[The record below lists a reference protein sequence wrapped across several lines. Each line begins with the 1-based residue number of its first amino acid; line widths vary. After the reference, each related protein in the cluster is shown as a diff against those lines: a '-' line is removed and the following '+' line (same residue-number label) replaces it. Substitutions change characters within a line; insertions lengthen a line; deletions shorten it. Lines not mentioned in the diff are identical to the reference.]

1 MVKKKK
7 TSRISKLLDKF
18 HIVLV
23 NEKTLEKRQIFTSS
37 RLQIILTSALAF
49 ITLLSLV
56 FLIIYFTPLKEYFRG
71 YTSTELR
78 ESSFDNAIKLD
89 SLESLYLMQK
99 NYISSV
105 KDLLAGK
112 IDFVDLSNDSLRENN
127 LINNLDF
134 VKTNTEDSI
143 LRAIVEE
150 EDKYNLIDI
159 NAEKLSAVLF
169 SPAKGG
175 ISSEFNLQDKHYG
188 IDITLPV
195 NSPIYSI
202 SDGRVIFSEWT
213 AETGYVIIIKHLNG
227 LISSY
232 KHNSSLSKNQGE
244 SVRTGE
250 IIGFSGN
257 TGQLTSGPHLHFEL
271 WFEGE
276 PVDPLNFIE
285 F

>member
-1 MVKKKK
+1 MVKRKK
-7 TSRISKLLDKF
+7 TSRIEKLLEQF

-23 NEKTLEKRQIFTSS
+23 NKKTLERRQIFTAS
-37 RLQIILTSALAF
+37 RLQIILTSFLGF
-49 ITLLSLV
+49 MTILSLV

-89 SLESLYLMQK
+89 SLEKLYLMQN

-112 IDFVDLSNDSLRENN
+112 IEFIDLSNDSIVETTLNQE
-127 LINNLDF
+127 LDL
-134 VKTNTEDSI
+134 VKTNAEDSI
-143 LRAIVEE
+143 LRAIVQE
-150 EDKYNLIDI
+150 EDKYNPANI
-159 NAEKLSAVLF
+159 NADKLSNVLF

-175 ISSEFNLQDKHYG
+175 ISSEFSLQEKHYG
-188 IDITLPV
+188 IDITLPE
-195 NSPIYSI
+195 NSPIYSV
-202 SDGRVIFSEWT
+202 SEGRVIFSEWT
-213 AETGYVIIIKHLNG
+213 TETGYVIIIEHLNG

-232 KHNSSLSKNQGE
+232 KHNSSLSKSQGE
-244 SVRTGE
+244 YVSRGE
-250 IIGFSGN
+250 VIGFSGN
-257 TGQLTSGPHLHFEL
+257 TGSLTSGPHLHFEL

-276 PVDPLNFIE
+276 PVDPLSFIE

>member
-7 TSRISKLLDKF
+7 ISRISKLLEKF

-23 NEKTLEKRQIFTSS
+23 NEKTLEKRQILTSS
-37 RLQIILTSALAF
+37 RLQIALTSALAF

-188 IDITLPV
+188 IDITMPV

>member
-7 TSRISKLLDKF
+7 TSRIRKLLEQF

-23 NEKTLEKRQIFTSS
+23 NEKTLKRKQILTTS
-37 RLQIILTSALAF
+37 RLKIILTSILGF
-49 ITLLSLV
+49 TTILSLV

-112 IDFVDLSNDSLRENN
+112 IDYIDLSNDSIQQNILNTG
-127 LINNLDF
+127 LDF
-134 VKTNTEDSI
+134 VETNTEDSI
-143 LRAIVEE
+143 LRSIVEE
-150 EDKYNLIDI
+150 EDKYNLTNI
-159 NAEKLSAVLF
+159 NVEKLTSVLF

-175 ISSEFNLQDKHYG
+175 ISSEFNLKNKHYG
-188 IDITLPV
+188 IDITLPE
-195 NSPIYSI
+195 NSPIYSV

-232 KHNSSLSKNQGE
+232 KHNSSLSKSQGE
-244 SVRTGE
+244 FVRTGE
-250 IIGFSGN
+250 VIGFSGN
-257 TGQLTSGPHLHFEL
+257 TGELTSGPHLHFEL
-271 WFEGE
+271 WFEGD

>member
-188 IDITLPV
+188 IDITMPV

>member
-7 TSRISKLLDKF
+7 ISRISKLLEKF

-23 NEKTLEKRQIFTSS
+23 NEKTLEKRQILTSS
-37 RLQIILTSALAF
+37 RLQIVLTSALAF

>member
-7 TSRISKLLDKF
+7 TSRIRKLLEQF

-23 NEKTLEKRQIFTSS
+23 NEKTLKRKQILTTS
-37 RLQIILTSALAF
+37 RLKIILTSILGF
-49 ITLLSLV
+49 TTILSLV

-112 IDFVDLSNDSLRENN
+112 IDYIELSNDSIQKSILNTG
-127 LINNLDF
+127 LDF
-134 VKTNTEDSI
+134 VETNTEDSI
-143 LRAIVEE
+143 LRSIVEE
-150 EDKYNLIDI
+150 EDKYNLTNI
-159 NAEKLSAVLF
+159 NVEKLTSVLF

-175 ISSEFNLQDKHYG
+175 ISSEFNLKAKHYG
-188 IDITLPV
+188 IDITLPE
-195 NSPIYSI
+195 NSPIYSV

-232 KHNSSLSKNQGE
+232 KHNSSLSKSQGE
-244 SVRTGE
+244 FVSTGE
-250 IIGFSGN
+250 LIGYSGN

-271 WFEGE
+271 WFEGD